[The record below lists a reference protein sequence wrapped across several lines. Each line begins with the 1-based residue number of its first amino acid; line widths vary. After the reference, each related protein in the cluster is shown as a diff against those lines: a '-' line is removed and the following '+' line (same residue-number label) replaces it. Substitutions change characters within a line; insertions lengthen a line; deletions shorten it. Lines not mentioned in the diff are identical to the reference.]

1 MTKRLALLLFGFI
14 LTAACSAQGTDG
26 TPPFTN
32 GVEYAT
38 IPHPERLSS
47 SGKIEVVEVFSY
59 GCPHCAHFAPY
70 AEELRQSLPKDV
82 QFKLLPAS
90 FSPAWEP
97 YARAYFAAQELGV
110 LKRTHLALF
119 KQKFEDRYP
128 MNTLD
133 ELGDFYQREGVD
145 KKAFMAAANSP
156 RTDQEMRRAYAL
168 MTDWGIDATP
178 TIVVDGKYRSKFR
191 SEMNPGGIKNYKQ
204 LLQVA
209 HYMIKL
215 AERDHARAAAGK

>member
-1 MTKRLALLLFGFI
+1 MVLA
-14 LTAACSAQGTDG
+14 TSCMAHGTDSK
-26 TPPFTN
+26 PRFTE
-32 GVEYAT
+32 GVQYVT
-38 IPHPERLSS
+38 IKHPERLSS

-70 AEELRQSLPKDV
+70 AEELRASLPKDA

-97 YARAYFAAQELGV
+97 YARAYYAAQELGV

-119 KQKFEDRYP
+119 KQKFEEGYP

-133 ELGDFYQREGVD
+133 ELGDFYAREGVN
-145 KKAFMAAANSP
+145 KADFMAAANSA
-156 RTDQEMRRAYAL
+156 RTDQAMRQAYAL

-178 TIVVDGKYRSKFR
+178 TIVVDGKYRSQFR
-191 SEMNPGGIKNYKQ
+191 SDMNPGGIKNYKQ

-209 HYMIKL
+209 RYMIKL
-215 AERDHARAAAGK
+215 AERDHAGAAGGK